1 MPKYELSLI
10 PGVQAEID
18 AKFHPEAEYA
28 VLQPPELEQC
38 HETPEI
44 ISWSQCLGA
53 SQLVGPLKR
62 RHELGDPTMTGEHAG
77 PAPGPV
83 GNPIDFSQDI
93 REEEEIGSS
102 HPQAPPQRATVPFTF
117 LLFPPEIRNI
127 IYDMSLELPD
137 SHTLYRDYN
146 RQIGKYYVRR
156 SMRVEEEFP
165 VYHGRLRTS
174 TNLTPV
180 PGHHEGVPP
189 GPQDPE
195 PGCRPPAAVTPGR
208 EPAKMLCQFLGVQTL
223 QSLRFLEV
231 RLALGHG
238 KHGSGWVWSELLVE
252 LVAILLRKNVFE
264 KLRFV
269 ISMHRLNERHLWF
282 EEGVYL
288 AIIQIA
294 DLAKKNLTFWAPGK
308 VEVEVWMVI
317 RDTTYKIDLSNTAR
331 LSLGGETRHYP
342 DKYIWPGSS
351 SLFDFL

>member
-44 ISWSQCLGA
+44 SSWSQCLGA

-62 RHELGDPTMTGEHAG
+62 RHELGDPTMTGGHAG

-83 GNPIDFSQDI
+83 GNPMDFSQDI

-117 LLFPPEIRNI
+117 LLFPPELRNI

-146 RQIGKYYVRR
+146 RQIGEYYVRR
-156 SMRVEEEFP
+156 SMGVEEEFP
-165 VYHGRLRTS
+165 VYHGRLRTP
-174 TNLTPV
+174 TILLLCRAITRECLPVLKARNLVVDRLPPWL
-180 PGHHEGVPP
+180 PGAS
-189 GPQDPE
+189 
-195 PGCRPPAAVTPGR
+195 RPM
-208 EPAKMLCQFLGVQTL
+208 MLCQFLGVQTL

-252 LVAILLRKNVFE
+252 LVEILLRKNVFE

-269 ISMHRLNERHLWF
+269 ISMHKLNERRLWF
-282 EEGVYL
+282 EEGEYL
-288 AIIQIA
+288 AIIRGHVSEP
-294 DLAKKNLTFWAPGK
+294 FP
-308 VEVEVWMVI
+308 
-317 RDTTYKIDLSNTAR
+317 
-331 LSLGGETRHYP
+331 LGIQGGP
-342 DKYIWPGSS
+342 
-351 SLFDFL
+351 